1 MVIRMWIVVFILT
14 IIIAL
19 AFVVNIEP
27 VQNLINGQES
37 DVMSIYIGKEVK
49 YDFDIIISPYKTTIA
64 DMIRFDMSYHSIHIY
79 GAVVIYDNAHVSPN
93 LEFIHIL
100 RRRRLLTL
108 VFELEK
114 SMLLVKSNIDI
125 VNASIS
131 KLRNMY
137 DSNSIILYADDMHAM
152 DSAQKYEN
160 MYLYGDFTS
169 TSIGC
174 FEMSLTSD
182 ATRTIPVPEVDVDET
197 PPRSTYEE
205 PSAPEYVSLHLSPP
219 THTPSVYNPIELIN
233 DDSQFGYH
241 DKQSNVTFIRNKNRP
256 NKIKAFLSQLSV
268 FP

>member
-19 AFVVNIEP
+19 AFVVRIEP

-49 YDFDIIISPYKTTIA
+49 YDVDIIISPYKTTIA
-64 DMIRFDMSYHSIHIY
+64 DMIRFDLGYHSIHIY
-79 GAVVIYDNAHVSPN
+79 GAVVIFDNANVSPD

-100 RRRRLLTL
+100 RRRRLLTIA
-108 VFELEK
+108 FEMEK

-125 VNASIS
+125 VNASIT
-131 KLRNMY
+131 KLQSMY
-137 DSNSIILYADDMHAM
+137 DSNSIILYADNVHAM
-152 DSAQKYEN
+152 DSAQQYEN

-174 FEMSLTSD
+174 FEMSLTND
-182 ATRTIPVPEVDVDET
+182 ATRTLPVPEVVVDEI
-197 PPRSTYEE
+197 PPRPTYEE
-205 PSAPEYVSLHLSPP
+205 PSAPEYVSLTLPPP

-233 DDSQFGYH
+233 DDSQFGFY
-241 DKQSNVTFIRNKNRP
+241 DKQSNVTFIKNRNRQ
-256 NKIKAFLSQLSV
+256 NKFKAFVSQLL
-268 FP
+268 P